1 MSNKNHV
8 RVCPLI
14 MITLIVSLRFNC
26 QVRNPHISGNL
37 TCIQQAD
44 QHTVLT
50 ILMYISFLLFITHST
65 SWPAYGIDNTYVY
78 KLFVV
83 YHSARARSARP
94 STKAHAA
101 QQEPR
106 LHVYTTFFP
115 QNLQDLNRTA
125 GESRYRNEMLG
136 P

>member
-1 MSNKNHV
+1 MSNKSHV
-8 RVCPLI
+8 RVCPGI

-37 TCIQQAD
+37 TCIQQAG

-50 ILMYISFLLFITHST
+50 ILMYISYLLFITHST

-83 YHSARARSARP
+83 YHS
-94 STKAHAA
+94 
-101 QQEPR
+101 Q
-106 LHVYTTFFP
+106 HVP
-115 QNLQDLNRTA
+115 VNKGACCPARTA
-125 GESRYRNEMLG
+125 LL
-136 P
+136 